1 MELDMAENK
10 KKFVMPLVWHNCK
23 TYPPSEFYNDSLIA
37 TDGYF
42 IFPVEYDR
50 EKGWWNK
57 ETKTSFTLQR
67 QEECYW
73 ADLKQTVRGCL
84 EFKEAK

>member
-1 MELDMAENK
+1 MSTNTVESKN
-10 KKFVMPLVWHNCK
+10 KFVMSLTWHSCK

-37 TDGYF
+37 TDGHSVF
-42 IFPVEYDR
+42 HVEYDR

-57 ETKTSFTLQR
+57 ETATYFTLQR

-73 ADLKQTVRGCL
+73 ADLKQTVRNCG
-84 EFKEAK
+84 EFVTS